1 MIAPQILTNPV
12 VITGFFYSY
21 RNLKKHYRIDNQ
33 LIVNLTTLMKTK
45 NLTLTEKPA
54 EEITGKE
61 MVSLN
66 RAKEIMI
73 EEGIEYADEELKEVL
88 QFISK
93 VVSITTAHY
102 ERRSEKQAKIISI
115 NTNTTHETKSIPLHP
130 REYRRA
136 S

>member
-1 MIAPQILTNPV
+1 
-12 VITGFFYSY
+12 
-21 RNLKKHYRIDNQ
+21 
-33 LIVNLTTLMKTK
+33 MKTTK
-45 NLTLTEKPA
+45 LALAEQPA

-61 MVSLN
+61 MVSIN
-66 RAKEIMI
+66 RAKEIMK
-73 EEGIEYADEELKEVL
+73 EEGIEYTDEELLEVL

-102 ERRSEKQAKIISI
+102 KRVNQKEAKVISI

>member
-1 MIAPQILTNPV
+1 
-12 VITGFFYSY
+12 
-21 RNLKKHYRIDNQ
+21 
-33 LIVNLTTLMKTK
+33 MKTK
-45 NLTLTEKPA
+45 KLTLTEKEA

-66 RAKEIMI
+66 RAKEIMK

-93 VVSITTAHY
+93 VVSITTSHY
-102 ERRSEKQAKIISI
+102 ERTKQKEATVINI
-115 NTNTTHETKSIPLHP
+115 NTNTTHETKSLPLHP